1 MARKN
6 LKRLT
11 QSEISYGGKAIIHL
25 EDSYVMFLGNHIL
38 TMDAHHGIFFWVKIW
53 KIIVS
58 CLKHVYSFNECVQ
71 FYFDMGSP
79 ITVI

>member
-38 TMDAHHGIFFWVKIW
+38 TMDAHHGIF
-53 KIIVS
+53 S
-58 CLKHVYSFNECVQ
+58 
-71 FYFDMGSP
+71 
-79 ITVI
+79 